1 MRKMRKMRLLDGGS
15 LPPLSMLGRQN
26 VTHVINTP
34 SPYLPFCTLQ
44 AIKNWTVGRRLMS
57 FLTLTG
63 SYRAVAIKFGVVR
76 LVVCA

>member
-1 MRKMRKMRLLDGGS
+1 MRLLDGGS

-57 FLTLTG
+57 FLSLISRLLQG
-63 SYRAVAIKFGVVR
+63 RSHQIWSGQVSGVCVACNG
-76 LVVCA
+76 